1 MNRTIPAVAVILAAF
16 ALAPRA
22 QESPA
27 DEISRP
33 FAPGGQVVM
42 KLSAGE
48 YRIQGIPDPEIR
60 VRWRTRNPEDRQRTK
75 VAVHVEGSAATI
87 QTHGPRDNF
96 QVTIELPARADLVVR
111 LSAGDLD
118 IRRIEGHKEI
128 DVWAGDVR
136 IAIGDPELY
145 RRIDASVRA
154 GELSVVPLR
163 LTKGGLFRSVQTS
176 GKGPYDLRVRLFA
189 GDLKLVK

>member
-1 MNRTIPAVAVILAAF
+1 MNRSIPAVAVILAAF
-16 ALAPRA
+16 PLAPRA

-60 VRWRTRNPEDRQRTK
+60 VRWRTRNPDDRQRTK

-87 QTHGPRDNF
+87 QTRGPRDNF
-96 QVTIELPARADLVVR
+96 QVTIDLPARADLVVR

-128 DVWAGDVR
+128 DVWAGDLR

-163 LTKGGLFRSVQTS
+163 VTKGGLLRSVQTS